1 MKSGTVVAGN
11 IGFTSITPGPCHWRD
26 VVDEIEAETT
36 LVELCIDRVDR
47 SHEEERIAIGR
58 RTHDRLGSNIA
69 GGTRPVLDDERL
81 PKPLRQRLTNQ
92 PRSCVGRAAAGKADD
107 DAHRPAWVALRPS
120 EARDGGERGSA
131 RGQMQELSTVG
142 KFHGI
147 PSLKQRRRDALHS
160 ALMLA
165 ALIIGHH
172 FSISASWRAR
182 SL

>member
-1 MKSGTVVAGN
+1 GCAPTACLSAESSDIYSRWTPPSN
-11 IGFTSITPGPCHWRD
+11 FEIGP
-26 VVDEIEAETT
+26 T

-58 RTHDRLGSNIA
+58 RTHDRLRSNVA

-120 EARDGGERGSA
+120 EARDGRQRGNA
-131 RGQMQELSTVG
+131 RGQMQKFPAG
-142 KFHGI
+142 KFLLNLPLRPF
-147 PSLKQRRRDALHS
+147 PSITSS
-160 ALMLA
+160 ARQVMA
-165 ALIIGHH
+165 
-172 FSISASWRAR
+172 FM
-182 SL
+182 